1 MNESRCTKQIRL
13 KSQKAVE
20 LDFMWI
26 KRFDDCE
33 EIVALDGTIL
43 RELLNPRHDK
53 ENLKLEYSIAHAIVK
68 PGKASFPH
76 RFFEASEVYYII
88 QGNGIMHID
97 DEAAK
102 VEPGD
107 VVYIPP
113 KGIQYIENTGDSDL
127 VFLCMVDPPWFPE
140 SEELVE

>member
-1 MNESRCTKQIRL
+1 
-13 KSQKAVE
+13 
-20 LDFMWI
+20 MWI

-53 ENLKLEYSIAHAIVK
+53 EDLKLDYSIAHAIVK

-88 QGNGIMHID
+88 QGTGVMHID
-97 DEAAK
+97 DETADVKA
-102 VEPGD
+102 GD

-113 KGIQYIENTGDSDL
+113 KGVQYIENTGDTDL
-127 VFLCMVDPPWFPE
+127 IFLCMVDPPWFPE

>member
-1 MNESRCTKQIRL
+1 
-13 KSQKAVE
+13 
-20 LDFMWI
+20 MWI
-26 KRFDDCE
+26 KRFHDCE

-53 ENLKLEYSIAHAIVK
+53 ENLKLDYSIAHAIVK

-76 RFFEASEVYYII
+76 RFFEASEVYYILH
-88 QGNGIMHID
+88 GKGTMHID
-97 DEAAK
+97 DETAE
-102 VEPGD
+102 VVTGD

>member
-1 MNESRCTKQIRL
+1 
-13 KSQKAVE
+13 
-20 LDFMWI
+20 MWI

-53 ENLKLEYSIAHAIVK
+53 EGLKLDYSIAHAIVK

-76 RFFEASEVYYII
+76 RFFEASEVYYIL
-88 QGNGIMHID
+88 QGTGVMHIN
-97 DEAAK
+97 DETAK

-113 KGIQYIENTGDSDL
+113 KGVQYIENTGESDL
-127 VFLCMVDPPWFPE
+127 VFLCIVDPPWLPE
-140 SEELVE
+140 SEELLE

>member
-1 MNESRCTKQIRL
+1 
-13 KSQKAVE
+13 
-20 LDFMWI
+20 MWI

-53 ENLKLEYSIAHAIVK
+53 EDLKLDYSIAHAIVK
-68 PGKASFPH
+68 PGKSSMPH

-88 QGNGIMHID
+88 QGTGIMHID
-97 DEAAK
+97 EETAK
-102 VEPGD
+102 VAPGD
-107 VVYIPP
+107 VVYIHP
-113 KGIQYIENTGDSDL
+113 KGIQYIENTGTSDL
-127 VFLCMVDPPWFPE
+127 VFLCMVYPPWFAE